1 MKHKASYPKK
11 LGKAITS
18 ESYLLI
24 GQDKKAITYDSFR
37 VTWKR
42 FSKNVATKIQELK
55 QLLER
60 NPEEASKLVLSLL
73 QK

>member
-1 MKHKASYPKK
+1 MKHKVSYLKK
-11 LGKAITS
+11 LEEAITS

-24 GQDKKAITYDSFR
+24 GQDKKAITYGGFR
-37 VTWKR
+37 VAWER

-60 NPEEASKLVLSLL
+60 NPEEASKLVLSRL